1 MNRITLPQMEHLST
15 VSSNDIDLNV
25 GRDATDAM
33 LKICMFRGCSNL
45 TTFPKH
51 RLQYAMQ

>member
-1 MNRITLPQMEHLST
+1 MST

-33 LKICMFRGCSNL
+33 LKNAC
-45 TTFPKH
+45 PEVA
-51 RLQYAMQ
+51 QP